1 MVKSNFDDNNLFTVN
16 ISPISSKQEYSC
28 LCEVVEEYGGNLDYL
43 MGKISQ
49 AIKKNTLLYQ
59 DYSNAD
65 HLDIGSHCHAFPS
78 FDLGDGYIAYV
89 GMFWPEM
96 KENLAISLTK
106 EFVLENGGDDMTMG
120 IINPNNTDEPQ
131 LAFFTRLFFEYFSDT
146 TKFGKNLFFVDAAL
160 NGYISECSGEVRWLF
175 SEGLAFG
182 YKYCKFY
189 VFNEFTDAVKY
200 SDDSLRTIFLILSGI
215 VGGKVRKQING
226 ENLVFSLSLINL

>member
-1 MVKSNFDDNNLFTVN
+1 MVKSNFDDNNLFTAN
-16 ISPISSKQEYSC
+16 ISPIPSKQEYSC
-28 LCEVVEEYGGNLDYL
+28 LCEVVEEYDGNLDYL

-49 AIKKNTLLYQ
+49 TIKKNTLLYQ
-59 DYSNAD
+59 DYSNAN
-65 HLDIGSHCHAFPS
+65 HSDIGSHCHAFPD
-78 FDLGDGYIAYV
+78 FDLGNGYIAYV

-131 LAFFTRLFFEYFSDT
+131 LAFFTRLFFECFSDA

-200 SDDSLRTIFLILSGI
+200 SDDSLSEDDLFDLIWNSGW
-215 VGGKVRKQING
+215 
-226 ENLVFSLSLINL
+226 

>member
-106 EFVLENGGDDMTMG
+106 EFVLEMAVMT
-120 IINPNNTDEPQ
+120 
-131 LAFFTRLFFEYFSDT
+131 
-146 TKFGKNLFFVDAAL
+146 
-160 NGYISECSGEVRWLF
+160 
-175 SEGLAFG
+175 
-182 YKYCKFY
+182 
-189 VFNEFTDAVKY
+189 
-200 SDDSLRTIFLILSGI
+200 
-215 VGGKVRKQING
+215 
-226 ENLVFSLSLINL
+226 

>member
-1 MVKSNFDDNNLFTVN
+1 MVKFDFDGNNLFTVN
-16 ISPISSKQEYSC
+16 IPPISSKQEYGC
-28 LCEVVEEYGGNLDYL
+28 LCEVVEEYGGNLDCL
-43 MGKISQ
+43 MGKISHV
-49 AIKKNTLLYQ
+49 IKKNTLLYQ

-65 HLDIGSHCHAFPS
+65 HSDIDSHCHAFPS

-89 GMFWPEM
+89 SMFWPEM

-106 EFVLENGGDDMTMG
+106 EFVLENGGDGMIMG
-120 IINPNNTDEPQ
+120 NINPNNTDKPQ
-131 LAFFTRLFFEYFSDT
+131 LAFFTKLFFECFSDA

-200 SDDSLRTIFLILSGI
+200 SDDSLSEDDLFDLIWNSGW
-215 VGGKVRKQING
+215 
-226 ENLVFSLSLINL
+226 

>member
-43 MGKISQ
+43 MSKIGQ

-106 EFVLENGGDDMTMG
+106 EFVLENGGDDMTIG
-120 IINPNNTDEPQ
+120 LIHPDNADEPQ
-131 LAFFTRLFFEYFSDT
+131 LAFFTRPFLKCFSDS
-146 TKFGKNLFFVDAAL
+146 TKYGEDLFFVDAAL

-200 SDDSLRTIFLILSGI
+200 SDDSLSEDDLFDLIWNSGW
-215 VGGKVRKQING
+215 
-226 ENLVFSLSLINL
+226 

>member
-1 MVKSNFDDNNLFTVN
+1 
-16 ISPISSKQEYSC
+16 
-28 LCEVVEEYGGNLDYL
+28 
-43 MGKISQ
+43 
-49 AIKKNTLLYQ
+49 
-59 DYSNAD
+59 
-65 HLDIGSHCHAFPS
+65 
-78 FDLGDGYIAYV
+78 
-89 GMFWPEM
+89 
-96 KENLAISLTK
+96 
-106 EFVLENGGDDMTMG
+106 MG

-200 SDDSLRTIFLILSGI
+200 SDDSLSEDDLFDLIWNSGW
-215 VGGKVRKQING
+215 
-226 ENLVFSLSLINL
+226 

>member
-43 MGKISQ
+43 MSKIGQ

-78 FDLGDGYIAYV
+78 FDLRDGYITYV

-131 LAFFTRLFFEYFSDT
+131 LAFFTRLFFECFSDA

-200 SDDSLRTIFLILSGI
+200 PDDSLSEDDLFDLIWNSGW
-215 VGGKVRKQING
+215 
-226 ENLVFSLSLINL
+226 

>member
-1 MVKSNFDDNNLFTVN
+1 MVKSNFDGNNLFTAN
-16 ISPISSKQEYSC
+16 ISPIPSKQEYGC
-28 LCEVVEEYGGNLDYL
+28 LCEVTKEYNGNLNYL
-43 MGKISQ
+43 MSKIGQ

-131 LAFFTRLFFEYFSDT
+131 LAFFTRLFFECFSDAT
-146 TKFGKNLFFVDAAL
+146 
-160 NGYISECSGEVRWLF
+160 RWLF

-200 SDDSLRTIFLILSGI
+200 SDDSLSEDDLFDLIWNSGW
-215 VGGKVRKQING
+215 
-226 ENLVFSLSLINL
+226 

>member
-1 MVKSNFDDNNLFTVN
+1 MVKFDFDGNNLFTVN
-16 ISPISSKQEYSC
+16 ISPISSKQEYGC
-28 LCEVVEEYGGNLDYL
+28 LCEVVEEYGGNLDCL
-43 MGKISQ
+43 MGKISHV
-49 AIKKNTLLYQ
+49 IKKNTLLYQ

-65 HLDIGSHCHAFPS
+65 HSDIGSHCHAFPS

-89 GMFWPEM
+89 SMFWPEM

-106 EFVLENGGDDMTMG
+106 EFVLENGGDGMIMG

-131 LAFFTRLFFEYFSDT
+131 LAFFTKLFFECFSDA
-146 TKFGKNLFFVDAAL
+146 TKLGKNLFFVDAAL

-182 YKYCKFY
+182 YKYCKFF

-200 SDDSLRTIFLILSGI
+200 SDDSLSEDDLFDLIYNSGW
-215 VGGKVRKQING
+215 
-226 ENLVFSLSLINL
+226 

>member
-1 MVKSNFDDNNLFTVN
+1 MVKFDFDGNNLFTVN
-16 ISPISSKQEYSC
+16 IPPISSKQEYGC
-28 LCEVVEEYGGNLDYL
+28 LCEVVEEYGGNLDCL
-43 MGKISQ
+43 MGKISHV
-49 AIKKNTLLYQ
+49 IKKNTLLYQ

-65 HLDIGSHCHAFPS
+65 HSDIDSHCHAFPS

-89 GMFWPEM
+89 SMFWPEM

-106 EFVLENGGDDMTMG
+106 EFVLENGGDGMIMG
-120 IINPNNTDEPQ
+120 IINHTDKPQ
-131 LAFFTRLFFEYFSDT
+131 LAFFTKLFFECFSDA

-200 SDDSLRTIFLILSGI
+200 SDDSLSEDDLFDLIWNSGW
-215 VGGKVRKQING
+215 
-226 ENLVFSLSLINL
+226 

>member
-1 MVKSNFDDNNLFTVN
+1 MYKR
-16 ISPISSKQEYSC
+16 Q
-28 LCEVVEEYGGNLDYL
+28 
-43 MGKISQ
+43 
-49 AIKKNTLLYQ
+49 
-59 DYSNAD
+59 
-65 HLDIGSHCHAFPS
+65 DIGSHCHAFPS

-131 LAFFTRLFFEYFSDT
+131 LAFFTRLFFECFSDA

-200 SDDSLRTIFLILSGI
+200 SDDSLSEDDLFDLIWNSGW
-215 VGGKVRKQING
+215 
-226 ENLVFSLSLINL
+226 

>member
-78 FDLGDGYIAYV
+78 FDLGDGYI
-89 GMFWPEM
+89 
-96 KENLAISLTK
+96 AISLTK

-200 SDDSLRTIFLILSGI
+200 SDDSLSEDDLFDLIWNSGW
-215 VGGKVRKQING
+215 
-226 ENLVFSLSLINL
+226 

>member
-106 EFVLENGGDDMTMG
+106 EFVLENGGDDMTMVLL
-120 IINPNNTDEPQ
+120 IQITPMNH
-131 LAFFTRLFFEYFSDT
+131 
-146 TKFGKNLFFVDAAL
+146 NLHSLPGCFL
-160 NGYISECSGEVRWLF
+160 NIFRILRNLERISS
-175 SEGLAFG
+175 
-182 YKYCKFY
+182 
-189 VFNEFTDAVKY
+189 
-200 SDDSLRTIFLILSGI
+200 SLM
-215 VGGKVRKQING
+215 QP
-226 ENLVFSLSLINL
+226 

>member
-1 MVKSNFDDNNLFTVN
+1 MVKSNFDGNNLFTAN
-16 ISPISSKQEYSC
+16 ISPIPSKQEYGC
-28 LCEVVEEYGGNLDYL
+28 LCEVTKEYNGNLNYL
-43 MGKISQ
+43 MSKIGQ

-120 IINPNNTDEPQ
+120 IINPNNTDEPH
-131 LAFFTRLFFEYFSDT
+131 LAFFTRLFFECFSDAT
-146 TKFGKNLFFVDAAL
+146 NLER
-160 NGYISECSGEVRWLF
+160 ISS
-175 SEGLAFG
+175 
-182 YKYCKFY
+182 
-189 VFNEFTDAVKY
+189 
-200 SDDSLRTIFLILSGI
+200 SLM
-215 VGGKVRKQING
+215 QP
-226 ENLVFSLSLINL
+226 

>member
-1 MVKSNFDDNNLFTVN
+1 MVKSNFDGNNLFTAN
-16 ISPISSKQEYSC
+16 ISPIPSKQEYGC
-28 LCEVVEEYGGNLDYL
+28 LCEVTKEYNGNLNYL
-43 MGKISQ
+43 MSKIGQ

-65 HLDIGSHCHAFPS
+65 HSDIGSHCHAFPS
-78 FDLGDGYIAYV
+78 FDLRDGYITYV

-131 LAFFTRLFFEYFSDT
+131 LAFFTRLFFECFSDA
-146 TKFGKNLFFVDAAL
+146 TKFGKNLFVVDAAL
-160 NGYISECSGEVRWLF
+160 YVYISEFSVDVRWLF

-200 SDDSLRTIFLILSGI
+200 PDDSLSEDDLFDLIWNSGW
-215 VGGKVRKQING
+215 
-226 ENLVFSLSLINL
+226 

>member
-28 LCEVVEEYGGNLDYL
+28 LCELEDKNSNKLDYL
-43 MGKISQ
+43 ISKIRKQ
-49 AIKKNTLLYQ
+49 IKIKKQLYQ

-131 LAFFTRLFFEYFSDT
+131 LAFFTRLFFECFSDA

-200 SDDSLRTIFLILSGI
+200 SDDSLSEDDLFDLIWNSGW
-215 VGGKVRKQING
+215 
-226 ENLVFSLSLINL
+226 

>member
-1 MVKSNFDDNNLFTVN
+1 MLRLYFENNKPSSDLNSNN
-16 ISPISSKQEYSC
+16 IFEADSLPIPGRKEYSC
-28 LCEVVEEYGGNLDYL
+28 LGEVVEEFVSNWDHIMYTIDR
-43 MGKISQ
+43 I
-49 AIKKNTLLYQ
+49 IKKNTLFYQ
-59 DYSNAD
+59 EHSDTD
-65 HLDIGSHCHAFPS
+65 HSDMDSHCDDFYAF
-78 FDLGDGYIAYV
+78 DWGDGYTVYIYKYRV
-89 GMFWPEM
+89 EM
-96 KENLAISLTK
+96 RIIVSLTK

-131 LAFFTRLFFEYFSDT
+131 LAFFTRLFFECFSDA

-200 SDDSLRTIFLILSGI
+200 SDDSLSEDDLFDLIWNSGW
-215 VGGKVRKQING
+215 
-226 ENLVFSLSLINL
+226 

>member
-1 MVKSNFDDNNLFTVN
+1 MVKSNFDGNNLFTAN
-16 ISPISSKQEYSC
+16 ISPIPSKQEYGC
-28 LCEVVEEYGGNLDYL
+28 LCEVTKEYNGNLNYL
-43 MGKISQ
+43 MSKIGQ

-131 LAFFTRLFFEYFSDT
+131 LAFFTRPFLECFSDA

-200 SDDSLRTIFLILSGI
+200 PDDSLSEDDLFDLIWNSGW
-215 VGGKVRKQING
+215 
-226 ENLVFSLSLINL
+226 

>member
-160 NGYISECSGEVRWLF
+160 NGYISECSGEVF

-200 SDDSLRTIFLILSGI
+200 SDDSLSEDDLFDLIWNSGW
-215 VGGKVRKQING
+215 
-226 ENLVFSLSLINL
+226 